1 MSELVQGDQ
10 AVPVGV
16 YRSEHG
22 PRHPPR
28 RPPGPEADVEVPGV
42 DEVED
47 GRHHRH
53 RLPGVHHPVTIDVI
67 QLKCPLKVASLVYC

>member
-1 MSELVQGDQ
+1 MSELVQGHQ
-10 AVPVGV
+10 TVSVGV
-16 YRSEHG
+16 DLGEHR

-28 RPPGPEADVEVPGV
+28 RPPRPEADVEVAGV

-53 RLPGVHHPVTIDVI
+53 RLPGVHHPVPVDVI
-67 QLKCPLKVASLVYC
+67 ELKSPLKLKKL

>member
-10 AVPVGV
+10 AVPVRV
-16 YRSEHG
+16 YRSEHR

-47 GRHHRH
+47 GRHHGH
-53 RLPGVHHPVTIDVI
+53 RLAGVHHPVTIDVI
-67 QLKCPLKVASLVYC
+67 QLKCPLNS